1 MGSRNLFCVTD
12 ATDFSES
19 DLFLYYSY
27 YYYYFFKENTIASFR
42 PIILEIPRVYCFEFQ
57 RNTRVARCSLRIF
70 SPNFILHFST
80 SKRIINIWR
89 TKLVWNR
96 KSSRINNEDFAIK
109 ELFTIIASLS
119 WDIPTMQVYDPLLS
133 LYSEI
138 HIPVLYIGTVH
149 ADAMIKNYNTG
160 GERKGETTRWHTRT
174 S

>member
-1 MGSRNLFCVTD
+1 MF
-12 ATDFSES
+12 
-19 DLFLYYSY
+19 
-27 YYYYFFKENTIASFR
+27 IASSFNEIHALLAAVSEFLVR
-42 PIILEIPRVYCFEFQ
+42 ILFFIFQ
-57 RNTRVARCSLRIF
+57 Q
-70 SPNFILHFST
+70 
-80 SKRIINIWR
+80 
-89 TKLVWNR
+89 TKGLLTLLTWNR

-160 GERKGETTRWHTRT
+160 GERKGETSRWHTRT